1 MKKCPVRDKIYLF
14 GGIFLFAYNSIMNF
28 CYMRYT
34 CEKERTLCAF
44 QNLKREKAKNCTCE
58 DVMES
63 NGIGWV
69 WEKVKKLTNGR
80 QEVERYGTKESK
92 WLPGIKFEKKE
103 KDRDRYLCKKDKIYV
118 NYVKQTKNCIRW
130 KTVICAWW
138 RIKQK

>member
-1 MKKCPVRDKIYLF
+1 MSVSKMKKCPVRDKILSFWRDFFICIQFY
-14 GGIFLFAYNSIMNF
+14 YEF
-28 CYMRYT
+28 CYMRYM

-44 QNLKREKAKNCTCE
+44 QNIKREKAKNCTCE
-58 DVMES
+58 DVIES

-103 KDRDRYLCKKDKIYV
+103 KDRDWYLCKK
-118 NYVKQTKNCIRW
+118 R
-130 KTVICAWW
+130 
-138 RIKQK
+138 